1 MKDAEKNKDQ
11 LLAEVDRLRQ
21 EIARLRGAESGHK
34 RLQEA
39 VIRRAEE
46 LDGLNALAVSLGSS
60 LELQHLVDS
69 GIESTVAA
77 LGADAGIVLL
87 YDSTSESFTPAAQV
101 EISDNLLDAVL
112 DSDSGEGI
120 LARVANSGEVLEIP
134 DLENDSEKLFPAAA
148 SEGFRWCAAIPAR
161 GRAVLRAVIV
171 LLAKEP
177 NLIGVE
183 REELPE
189 QIGRLFGMALA
200 NAQEYRLAQQEIVER
215 MVVDREQARL
225 NEQLQE
231 RARRLQQIAETV
243 PVGLLL
249 VGGSGKVMHANS
261 AAEELLESL
270 ESTEKLTEIGEL
282 AFDEILSRCCEAPW
296 VRVDFSDQAYQ
307 VAAKPLPTSN
317 EARDEAELWALV
329 LRRVDD
335 EPAPPEES
343 LPAEAES
350 QSPAAEAPS
359 SEVEA
364 PTPPP
369 PLPEAKVAELG
380 QLAGAMASHLND
392 KLGVVALHT
401 DLALRR
407 NGLPESVVRSL
418 MVIDQQVDEASAIF
432 DRVIDFSQQSIM
444 ERRPDDLKARVEN
457 LARHIGRSLP
467 ESIKVELEVGEGDFL
482 ANIDPMRFE
491 QVLMNIALNA
501 QDAMPEGGI
510 LRMVLNRDSYDSETD
525 QAPLAELVPGD
536 WIRVTISDTGH
547 GIDPVVQPH
556 LFEPFFTT
564 KSQSKTPGLG
574 LSQALGLVQQHD
586 GHLHVSTAVN
596 HGTAVSVFLPPMHE
610 PGAGEVTFESEDAP
624 LKQGDGEAVLIVED
638 DDGLREVLLDAVR
651 ALRYRTFE
659 AATADGALSV
669 AEERAGLLKVVVV
682 DTELPET
689 EPTSLLA
696 QLHKLDPKVRLI
708 LMSSA
713 PRSSQ
718 AKLVDQPGVSGWLR
732 KPATMERL
740 SVAIAEALEV

>member
-21 EIARLRGAESGHK
+21 EISRLRGAESGHK

-77 LGADAGIVLL
+77 LRADAGIVLL

-101 EISDNLLDAVL
+101 EISDDLLDAIL
-112 DSDSGEGI
+112 DSDSEGV
-120 LARVANSGEVLEIP
+120 LVRVANSGEVLEIP
-134 DLENDSEKLFPAAA
+134 DLENDSDNLFPAAA

-189 QIGRLFGMALA
+189 QVGRLFGMALA

-225 NEQLQE
+225 NEHLQE

-249 VGGSGKVMHANS
+249 VGGSGKVLHTNS
-261 AAEELLESL
+261 AAEEVLESL
-270 ESTEKLTEIGEL
+270 GDTEDLTEIGDL
-282 AFDEILSRCCEAPW
+282 AFDEMLSMCCEAPW
-296 VRVDFSDQAYQ
+296 VRINFSGQEYD
-307 VAAKPLPTSN
+307 VAAKPLPTSSDS
-317 EARDEAELWALV
+317 RDEAELWALV
-329 LRRVDD
+329 LRQVDD
-335 EPAPPEES
+335 EPA
-343 LPAEAES
+343 AADDR
-350 QSPAAEAPS
+350 QPAAAEDQPP
-359 SEVEA
+359 
-364 PTPPP
+364 PTPAGVSTPP
-369 PLPEAKVAELG
+369 QAAQLPELG
-380 QLAGAMASHLND
+380 QLTGAMASHLND

-407 NGLPESVVRSL
+407 DGLPDSVVRSL
-418 MVIDQQVDEASAIF
+418 MVIDQQIDEASAVF

-457 LARHIGRSLP
+457 LARHFGRSLP
-467 ESIKVELEVGEGDFL
+467 EDIKVELEVGEGDFL
-482 ANIDPMRFE
+482 ADIDPMRFE

-501 QDAMPEGGI
+501 QDAMPEGGV
-510 LRMVLNRDSYDSETD
+510 LRIVLDRDSYE
-525 QAPLAELVPGD
+525 QAEVAPVAELVPGD
-536 WIRVTISDTGH
+536 WIRVTISDTGP
-547 GIDPVVQPH
+547 GIAPEIQPH

-564 KSQSKTPGLG
+564 KNPSKTPGLG
-574 LSQALGLVQQHD
+574 LPQTLGLVKQHD
-586 GHLHVSTAVN
+586 GHLHISTAVN
-596 HGTAVSVFLPPMHE
+596 HGTAVSVFLPAMQE
-610 PGAGEVTFESEDAP
+610 PVAGEISFETEDTP
-624 LKQGDGEAVLIVED
+624 LKQGDGEAVLVVED
-638 DDGLREVLLDAVR
+638 DEVLRGALLDAVR

-659 AATADGALSV
+659 AATAEEAVAV
-669 AEERAGLLKVVVV
+669 AEERSGLLRVIVV
-682 DTELPET
+682 DTELPDT
-689 EPTSLLA
+689 EPLPLLG
-696 QLHKLDPKVRLI
+696 QLHEHDAKVRLI
-708 LMSSA
+708 LMSSV

-732 KPATMERL
+732 KPVTMERL
-740 SVAIAEALEV
+740 SVAIAEALAV